1 MILKGDAMNFIKYTI
16 FCMTLSILMLCQ
28 SCFEPRRPKIVK
40 NVKFIVQKPSGSDLS
55 TPKWSLVERMIV
67 VYIPHDKFGSRPS
80 NQHEI
85 KWNKLKFISSRRL
98 SIPVCQTDHW
108 CSFTESGGCVTNI
121 QHTRMICDHSSK
133 SKAPN
138 LNLFQF
144 ISNLFQFISTL
155 FHQI

>member
-1 MILKGDAMNFIKYTI
+1 MILKADAMKFHKYTI
-16 FCMTLSILMLCQ
+16 FFVTPSILMLCQ
-28 SCFEPRRPKIVK
+28 SCFEPRRPKMVK
-40 NVKFIVQKPSGSDLS
+40 NVKFIVQKPSGSHLS
-55 TPKWSLVERMIV
+55 TPKWSLVKRIIV
-67 VYIPHDKFGSRPS
+67 VYIPHDNFRSRPS

-98 SIPVCQTDHW
+98 SIPACQTNHW

-121 QHTRMICDHSSK
+121 QHTRMFCDHSSK

-144 ISNLFQFISTL
+144 ISKLCQFISKL